1 MLSDKEFDDAFTAVG
16 GRFFAN
22 TYEYIA
28 DNIDRGTPE
37 LIDKL
42 YLLGYDANKSGTSTR
57 VSSSKRLIRDN
68 FGIRALKKVAQSNRI
83 KPDAINAACRIL
95 NERFNII

>member
-1 MLSDKEFDDAFTAVG
+1 MLTDKEFINAFTATG

-28 DNIDRGTPE
+28 DNIDLDSAE

-42 YLLGYDANKSGTSTR
+42 YLLGYDADKSSTGAR
-57 VSSSKRLIRDN
+57 VSASKRLIREN
-68 FGIRALKKVAQSNRI
+68 FGIRALRKVACSKKI
-83 KPDAINAACRIL
+83 KPDAVKTACRIL
-95 NERFNII
+95 KERFQ